1 MSQLSSVR
9 SLTNTTFTL
18 PKASDVML
26 ALGTNFYAVNYEKAD
41 CLNLLNKDFI
51 LFVNKFM
58 PEFVIQHNFEFVV
71 STIHDYQLKCL
82 ELSVH
87 HDLRNRLAD
96 IVYGPLVYTCGC
108 EHVSQAL
115 DCIAFDTSDSF
126 EKDAFDTAVK
136 NGEITEILAGLQ
148 GMVDHVAEVYRHF
161 VTNLSKRE
169 WIFEGDSIIQG
180 IHTINKADITKIA
193 DSIALEFNTH
203 YSSTLQYVNEINMK
217 RYFPVGLAQ
226 LKFILAADVQSLVN
240 KGSAIEYADFCDFVA
255 KYNLHFRY
263 FN

>member
-1 MSQLSSVR
+1 MSQLTSVR

-18 PKASDVML
+18 PKASDVIL
-26 ALGTNFYAVNYEKAD
+26 ALSTTFFVVNYDKGN
-41 CLNLLNKDFI
+41 CLKISDKDFI

-58 PEFVIQHNFEFVV
+58 PEFVIQHSFEAVV
-71 STIHDYQLKCL
+71 ASIHAYQLKRL
-82 ELSVH
+82 EWSVH

-108 EHVSQAL
+108 DHVSEAL
-115 DCIAFDTSDSF
+115 DCIEFDTSNSF

-136 NGEITEILAGLQ
+136 DGEISEILAGLQ
-148 GMVDHVAEVYRHF
+148 GMVDHVSETHHHF
-161 VTNLSKRE
+161 VTSLGKRE
-169 WIFEGDSIIQG
+169 WIFEEDSIIQG
-180 IHTINKADITKIA
+180 VHTINKADVIKIA
-193 DSIALEFNTH
+193 NSIALEFETH
-203 YSSTLQYVNEINMK
+203 RSSTLQYVNEINMK

-226 LKFILAADVQSLVN
+226 LQPMLAADVQSLVD

-255 KYNLHFRY
+255 KYNLHFQY

>member
-1 MSQLSSVR
+1 MSQLTSVR

-26 ALGTNFYAVNYEKAD
+26 ALGTTFGVSSYNNGD
-41 CLNLLNKDFI
+41 CLKLLNKDFI

-58 PEFVIQHNFEFVV
+58 PEFVIQHNFESVV
-71 STIHDYQLKCL
+71 ATIHDYQLKRL
-82 ELSVH
+82 EFSVH
-87 HDLRNRLAD
+87 HDLRNLLAD

-115 DCIAFDTSDSF
+115 DCIEFDTSDSF

-136 NGEITEILAGLQ
+136 DGEISEILAGLQ
-148 GMVDHVAEVYRHF
+148 GMVDHVAEVYHHF
-161 VTNLSKRE
+161 LTELGKRE
-169 WIFEGDSIIQG
+169 WLFEEDSIIQG
-180 IHTINKADITKIA
+180 THTINKADIIKIA
-193 DSIALEFNTH
+193 DSIALEFDTH
-203 YSSTLQYVNEINMK
+203 CSSTLQHVNEINMK

-226 LKFILAADVQSLVN
+226 LEPMLATDVKALVN

-255 KYNLHFRY
+255 KYNLHFQY